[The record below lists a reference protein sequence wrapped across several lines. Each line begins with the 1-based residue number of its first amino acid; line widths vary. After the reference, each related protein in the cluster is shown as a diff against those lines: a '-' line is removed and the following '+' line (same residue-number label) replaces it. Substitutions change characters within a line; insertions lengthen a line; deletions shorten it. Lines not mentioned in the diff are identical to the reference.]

1 MVTAFDRFLG
11 ENGKKRAGQK
21 NEAEGVEQGAQSS
34 ELSRTDWP
42 KLAEN
47 RKVEGRPAPVVET
60 RCLT

>member
-1 MVTAFDRFLG
+1 MVFNRVLDESEGRC
-11 ENGKKRAGQK
+11 AGQK
-21 NEAEGVEQGAQSS
+21 NEAEGVEKRAQSS

-60 RCLT
+60 KGV